1 MNRDEYMKFLSMW
14 YNKGRNNRFEFYK
27 KYNLNDVDTDSV
39 NLMKRQMQWI
49 KTENITSTPT
59 ILFNGYLL
67 PEGYDLNDLN
77 NILDFID

>member
-1 MNRDEYMKFLSMW
+1 
-14 YNKGRNNRFEFYK
+14 
-27 KYNLNDVDTDSV
+27 
-39 NLMKRQMQWI
+39 MQWI

-59 ILFNGYLL
+59 ILFNGYPL